1 MQYREAYLDRVAEQV
16 EDLGSQVHLLQNRFT
31 KQRVSVKLEHYWE
44 LANVRSLFAEFK
56 WRIEQLEEDDD
67 VQLKRDQQVIE
78 ETWNQLMRA
87 VDSLLAVLV

>member
-31 KQRVSVKLEHYWE
+31 KQKVSVKLEHYWD
-44 LANVRSLFAEFK
+44 LANVHSLFAEFK